1 MISQQK
7 LWTALIT
14 PMLSDG
20 SVDFESLEKL
30 IQRQNNAGNGIL
42 LIGSTGEGL
51 ALDDEEK
58 KNVVEF
64 AAGLG
69 AEVPLMVGVGGM
81 NIYQQKKWIEHC
93 NTIKIDAF
101 LLITPL
107 YAKPGPKGQLQ
118 WFKKLLDASEKPCML
133 YNIPSRTGIDLH
145 INVAEQLAD
154 HPNFWAIKE
163 ASGNISVYRQ
173 FRERVPSAALYSG
186 DDALLP
192 AFVPFGSKGLVS
204 VSSNV
209 WPEETKLYTE
219 MCLRGETESL
229 FPLWGRAAYA
239 LFTASNPIPVKKLLY
254 SNAEITSP
262 ELRLP
267 LVQEELQDL
276 SELKQIDSEIKN
288 WFKKNNV

>member
-1 MISQQK
+1 MIPQQK

-20 SVDFESLEKL
+20 SVDFESLQSL
-30 IQRQNNAGNGIL
+30 IHRQNNAGNGIL

-58 KNVVEF
+58 LKIVEF

-81 NIYQQKKWIEHC
+81 NIDCQKKWIEHC
-93 NTIKIDAF
+93 NSLNIDAF
-101 LLITPL
+101 LLVTPL
-107 YAKPGPKGQLQ
+107 YAKPGPRGQLQ
-118 WFKKLLDASEKPCML
+118 WFKELLDVSEKPCML

-145 INVAEQLAD
+145 ADVAEQIAD
-154 HPNFWAIKE
+154 HPDFWAIKE

-173 FRERVPSAALYSG
+173 FRDRVPSVELYSG

-192 AFVPFGSKGLVS
+192 AFVPFGCNGLVS

-219 MCLRGETESL
+219 MCLRGDTKSL
-229 FPLWGRAAYA
+229 FLLWDRAARA
-239 LFTASNPIPVKKLLY
+239 LFSAPNPIPVKKLLY
-254 SNAEITSP
+254 NNSEITSP

-276 SELKQIDSEIKN
+276 SELKRIDSEIKN
-288 WFKKNNV
+288 WFKTNNV

>member
-1 MISQQK
+1 MKPQQK

-30 IQRQNNAGNGIL
+30 IQRQNHAGNGIL

-64 AAGLG
+64 AAGLK

-81 NIYQQKKWIEHC
+81 NIDQQKKWIDHC
-93 NTIKIDAF
+93 NTLRIDAF
-101 LLITPL
+101 LLVTPL

-118 WFKKLLDASEKPCML
+118 WFKELLDASEKPCML

-145 INVAEQLAD
+145 VSVAEQLAD
-154 HPNFWAIKE
+154 HPKLWAIKE

-173 FRERVPSAALYSG
+173 FRERVPSIALYSG

-192 AFVPFGSKGLVS
+192 IFVPFGCKGLVS
-204 VSSNV
+204 VSSNA
-209 WPEETKLYTE
+209 WPEETNLYTE
-219 MCLRGETESL
+219 MCLSGNTESL
-229 FPLWGRAAYA
+229 FPLWGRAAQA
-239 LFTASNPIPVKKLLY
+239 LFTASNPIPVKRLLY
-254 SNAEITSP
+254 SNGDITSP
-262 ELRLP
+262 KLRLP